1 VAAQAARREQE
12 REIERE
18 SLKNRRRMLTSG
30 GGDAER
36 SWPVAISPVAGRGSS
51 AADDAAA
58 GFGRGWL
65 EEMGE

>member
-1 VAAQAARREQE
+1 
-12 REIERE
+12 
-18 SLKNRRRMLTSG
+18 MLTSG
-30 GGDAER
+30 DGDAER
-36 SWPVAISPVAGRGSS
+36 SRSVAISPVAGRGSS